1 VDGLPEDRLATTEEV
16 GEYLQVPVGT
26 LYQWRCRGTGPRSYK
41 IGRHIRYQAADV
53 YAWRDQRAAG
63 GGGT

>member
-1 VDGLPEDRLATTEEV
+1 MDGLPEDRLATTEEV

-26 LYQWRCRGTGPRSYK
+26 LYQWRCRDTGPRSYK

-53 YAWRDQRAAG
+53 YAWCDQRAAG